1 MKQYRPTYY
10 KDFRCIASA
19 CKDNCCIGWE
29 IDIDDNTAAFYRG
42 IGGDFGCR
50 LKQNILRDETG
61 SQFILKEDERCPF
74 LNENNLC
81 EIYIHLGE
89 SALCEICTQ
98 HPRYHEWFGNRKES
112 GVGLCC
118 EAAGR
123 LIFSQDK
130 TSFETVEINEEAAD
144 PVDEEAFSALQ
155 SAREAAISLMQER
168 SLPFGKRLLLLLSMG
183 EELQQA
189 LDFEDFEEIRAIA
202 VDYSDIAFL
211 MEQSFPALTDG
222 EAATEQLLSYLS
234 TLEPIDPQWPSR
246 LHSIRS
252 QLRSLLNSHQPLL
265 NENYFKDM
273 EQLAIYLLF
282 RYFCKALFD
291 GDLRSKTMLCAVGCC
306 LVALLDAHTWQ
317 NSAHFSLEERVQNA
331 KAFSKEIEYCT
342 ENLEALCDGFWS
354 GESLSHTQ
362 ICSLT
367 ALLFP
372 YL

>member
-1 MKQYRPTYY
+1 MKLYRPTYY

-19 CKDNCCIGWE
+19 CGDNCCIGWE
-29 IDIDDNTAAFYRG
+29 IDIDDKTAAFYRG

-50 LKQNILRDETG
+50 LKQNILRDENG

-81 EIYIHLGE
+81 DIYIHLGE

-98 HPRYHEWFGNRKES
+98 HPRYHEWFGERKES

-123 LIFSQDK
+123 LIFSLDK
-130 TSFETVEINEEAAD
+130 TEFETVDIDEEFSDDIN
-144 PVDEEAFSALQ
+144 EEAFSALLA
-155 SAREAAISLMQER
+155 ARETAIALMQNR
-168 SLPFGKRLLLLLSMG
+168 VLPFGKRLLLLLNLG
-183 EELQQA
+183 EEVQQA
-189 LDFEDFEEIRAIA
+189 LDFEDFDGIHSIA
-202 VDYSDIAFL
+202 ADYKDSGFL
-211 MEQSFPALTDG
+211 TEQNFPVISGG
-222 EAATEQLLSYLS
+222 ESAAEQLLSYLS

-246 LHSIRS
+246 LKNMISRLPQLLES
-252 QLRSLLNSHQPLL
+252 QTKLFSD
-265 NENYFKDM
+265 NYFKDM
-273 EQLAIYLLF
+273 EQLAVYLLF

-291 GDLRSKTMLCAVGCC
+291 GDVRSKTMLTAVGCC
-306 LVALLDAHTWQ
+306 VVSLLDAHTWQ
-317 NSAHFSLEERVQNA
+317 ESDRFSLKERVQNA

-342 ENLEALCDGFWS
+342 ENLDALCDGFWS
-354 GESLSHTQ
+354 GESLSYPQ
-362 ICSLT
+362 LCALA